1 MCGNEV
7 QEERSRGTPANWRRV
22 RAHMDMKTELAET
35 NAGRERKGR
44 GGEGVWVREM
54 RVGTKLRSSL
64 HTSTATG
71 PECVFPK
78 MNE

>member
-1 MCGNEV
+1 
-7 QEERSRGTPANWRRV
+7 
-22 RAHMDMKTELAET
+22 MDMKTELAET

-54 RVGTKLRSSL
+54 RVSTELRSCL

-78 MNE
+78 MNA